1 MHVQTVNLT
10 YVWNEHEIAIEDN
23 KLFIIQVLIVRS
35 HFLLKT
41 SKQNIHVDMKP
52 YNILIWR

>member
-41 SKQNIHVDMKP
+41 SKQNIYVDMKP